1 MYTIFSYQ
9 PYYRKD
15 EKDVVF
21 LLKDYIE
28 KYNIRSHHLHN
39 DAVRLHETSLKVK
52 DNFITKIL
60 NTYKLNTEEGK
71 SLMSLAEA
79 LIRIPD
85 VETKDVIIKDKLSI
99 ADWKRLD
106 TETLTSWFSKY
117 GLHVAS
123 NVTGINQVVGKLG
136 KVTVRTIV

>member
-28 KYNIRSHHLHN
+28 KNNIRSHHLHN

-60 NTYKLNTEEGK
+60 NTYKL
-71 SLMSLAEA
+71 SL
-79 LIRIPD
+79 IHI
-85 VETKDVIIKDKLSI
+85 
-99 ADWKRLD
+99 
-106 TETLTSWFSKY
+106 
-117 GLHVAS
+117 
-123 NVTGINQVVGKLG
+123 
-136 KVTVRTIV
+136 